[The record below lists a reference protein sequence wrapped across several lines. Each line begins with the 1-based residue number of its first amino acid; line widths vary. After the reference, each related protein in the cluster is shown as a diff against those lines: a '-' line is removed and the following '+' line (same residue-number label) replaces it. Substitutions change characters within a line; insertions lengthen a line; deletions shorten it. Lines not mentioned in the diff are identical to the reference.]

1 MLGQQ
6 DRVLKVVFYPNDQK
20 TNSNNSETPRY
31 QAYKNLC
38 HHGDF
43 IQDFST
49 YPSVRDK
56 FLLKLYI
63 AELFAICSIEKIFKF
78 FYKRF
83 LNRLG

>member
-1 MLGQQ
+1 MTKKPTVTTVKPH
-6 DRVLKVVFYPNDQK
+6 DN
-20 TNSNNSETPRY
+20 